1 MKKLVIF
8 DLDGTLL
15 NTIDD
20 IRDSFNM
27 ALNELGFREATTEEM
42 KYFVGS
48 GVDNL
53 VKRAIKKI
61 LGGENCDEN
70 INKYHSLLKEK
81 YQFYYEQYQKNKTR
95 LYDGILD
102 LILNL
107 KKENVKV
114 AVLSNKPDNDVKA
127 IIKYYFNDVE
137 FDYVQG
143 SNTEV
148 GIKPAILGVNKILSE
163 LNIYNKKEVLFV
175 GDSDV
180 DVLTAINASIDSAAC
195 LWGFRKKEELM
206 QATFLVSNTKELYEV
221 IVNGL

>member
-20 IRDSFNM
+20 IRDSFNK
-27 ALNELGFREATTEEM
+27 ALNDFGLRETTTEEM

-61 LGGENCDEN
+61 LGEENYDDN
-70 INKYHSLLKEK
+70 IIKYHSLLKEK

-95 LYDGILD
+95 LYDGIFD
-102 LILNL
+102 LILQL
-107 KKENVKV
+107 KKDNIKV
-114 AVLSNKPDNDVKA
+114 AVLSNKPDNDVKN
-127 IIKYYFNDVE
+127 IIKYYFNDLV

-143 SNTEV
+143 SNKEV
-148 GIKPAILGVNKILSE
+148 GIKPSTLGLDKILKE
-163 LNIYNKKEVLFV
+163 LNVYNKKEVLFV

-206 QATFLVSNTKELYEV
+206 QATYLVSNTKELYEV
-221 IVNGL
+221 IVNEL